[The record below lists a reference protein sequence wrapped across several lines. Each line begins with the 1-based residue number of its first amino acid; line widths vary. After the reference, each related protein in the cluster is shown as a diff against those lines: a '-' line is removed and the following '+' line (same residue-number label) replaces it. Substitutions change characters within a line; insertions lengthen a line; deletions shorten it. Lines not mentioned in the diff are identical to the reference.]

1 MDICR
6 GLENISCV
14 EVVIFILYQYLYCG
28 SILFLCSD
36 RGIEHKSGE
45 VVVREEDSGG
55 ILGRKPLKIP
65 SKHIANHQGND
76 FIDIE
81 NLVLVSLDTPSMD
94 IKIRSK

>member
-1 MDICR
+1 M
-6 GLENISCV
+6 ENISCV

-55 ILGRKPLKIP
+55 ILGKKPLKIP
-65 SKHIANHQGND
+65 SKHIENHHGNI
-76 FIDIE
+76 FIDTETI
-81 NLVLVSLDTPSMD
+81 VSVSLNTPSMY
-94 IKIRSK
+94 IKTRSK